1 VTEARSSAAYR
12 PEDVVARFLA
22 ESSGTMDDHIAAAL
36 RWVHPDA
43 YFATGGFDPPRIKNR
58 DDLVGDLEKA
68 KKKLGGF
75 KYEIITSATS
85 GDRVLTERFDNILDH
100 DGNVVHEYKVMG
112 IARVLDDRIVWWRDY
127 FYNTNEFEKYLPEPY
142 EPVDPPLLAKWIRAG
157 N

>member
-1 VTEARSSAAYR
+1 LTETDESDLSPAY
-12 PEDVVARFLA
+12 VVERFLT
-22 ESSGTMDDHIAAAL
+22 ESSGTMDEHIAASL

-43 YFATGGFDPPRIKNR
+43 YFATGGFDPPRINNR

-85 GDRVLTERFDNILDH
+85 GDRVLTERFDTILDV

-112 IARVLDDRIVWWRDY
+112 IARVRDGRIVWWRDY

-142 EPVDPPLLAKWIRAG
+142 VPDGPPLLADRIRAG